1 MAVLCQG
8 KEDIQEDVLLRD
20 ILLIIIFR
28 AIIKRK

>member
-1 MAVLCQG
+1 MALLRQG